1 MLRRLTLRR
10 VVPAVVILAL
20 AAVAGVIA
28 CRAPTPSTEPTTT
41 PTETELAPT
50 AGLPWFV
57 DATAAARIDFNH
69 FDSTTPLF
77 TILETM
83 GSGVAWIDYDGD
95 GWPDLFCVQSG
106 PLRPA
111 THTGPLPTHKMYRN
125 NRDGTFTDV
134 TEKVGLNKSG
144 YGMGVAVGDYD
155 NDGFD
160 DLVVTYF
167 GSISLFRNVAD
178 AAAPGGRRFEDVTA
192 ASKLNNPHWGTSCAW
207 GDLHGNGRLDLY
219 VCNYVVVDLDNY
231 TPCEN
236 AALKQYYIC
245 SPQIFPHI
253 THSLFRN
260 NGDGTFTDVSK
271 ESGIASAAPGG
282 GLAVAL
288 VDLDGDGKTDIYAV
302 NDLGQA
308 YVFQN
313 LGGGKFTDRGLL
325 SGAGLDMNGRFM
337 AGMGIAVG
345 DYDGTGRPS
354 LMVSNYQDEPT
365 MVFRNSG
372 KMAFQEWSHPSGIG
386 PATRKR
392 LGFGIEQLDADLDGN
407 LDIAAANGHVYR
419 NAQAI
424 YGYPQGQ
431 EAQLFVGD
439 GQCRFKDVSDKAGS
453 YFREKLVG
461 RGLATCDYNNDG
473 LPDMAFS
480 HNAGPLKLLRNATQT
495 ANKWV
500 RLDLVGNGKTSN
512 RNAVGAR
519 VEVEAGGRTLVRF
532 VHGGGSYLSA
542 SDRRLSVGVGPAGVV
557 TQVTV
562 VWPDGQREVFR
573 DLAVGR
579 GWRLTQGKPAEPA
592 VPAPPG

>member
-1 MLRRLTLRR
+1 MSRRLPLRRMVFAL
-10 VVPAVVILAL
+10 VAL
-20 AAVAGVIA
+20 AVAAAVYA
-28 CRAPTPSTEPTTT
+28 CRAPAPTTEPGTA
-41 PTETELAPT
+41 PGAPELAPT
-50 AGLPWFV
+50 AGSPWFV
-57 DATAAARIDFNH
+57 DATAAARIDFTH
-69 FDSTTPLF
+69 FDSTTPLH

-111 THTGPLPTHKMYRN
+111 AHTGPLPTHKLYRN

-134 TEKVGLNKSG
+134 TEKVGLNKTG

-178 AAAPGGRRFEDVTA
+178 PAAPGGRRFEDATA
-192 ASKLNNPHWGTSCAW
+192 KAKLHNPHWGTSCAW

-219 VCNYVVVDLDNY
+219 VCNYVVVDLDKY
-231 TPCEN
+231 TPCVN
-236 AALKQYYIC
+236 AALQQNYIC
-245 SPQIFPHI
+245 PPTTFPHT

-271 ESGIASAAPGG
+271 ESGVASAVPGG

-288 VDLDGDGKTDIYAV
+288 VDLDGDGKIDIYAV

-308 YVFQN
+308 YLFKN
-313 LGGGKFTDRGLL
+313 LGGGKFADGGLL

-354 LMVSNYQDEPT
+354 LVVSNYQDEPT
-365 MVFRNSG
+365 MVFRNQG
-372 KMAFQEWSHPSGIG
+372 KMAFKEWSHASGIG

-392 LGFGIEQLDADLDGN
+392 LGFGIDQLDADLDGN

-431 EAQLFVGD
+431 EAQLFLGD
-439 GQCRFKDVSDKAGS
+439 GQCRFRDVSDTAGS
-453 YFREKLVG
+453 YFREKLIG
-461 RGLATCDYNNDG
+461 RGLAVADYNNDG
-473 LPDMAFS
+473 LPDLAFS
-480 HNAGPLKLLRNATQT
+480 HNSGPLKLLRNATPT
-495 ANKWV
+495 ANRWV
-500 RLDLVGNGKTSN
+500 RLDLVGNGTTSN

-532 VHGGGSYLSA
+532 VHGGGTYLSA
-542 SDRRLSVGVGPAGVV
+542 SDRRIVVGLGTADAVPR
-557 TQVTV
+557 VTV

-579 GWRLTQGKPAEPA
+579 GWRLTQGKAAEAAPS
-592 VPAPPG
+592 PPG